1 MRRFSLWMLVALISA
16 IAIAQQARAVS
27 IDGFAAM
34 GASETQGTAYTGSW
48 VPYETNF
55 PHWNFGGSGAP
66 YNVAIGG
73 ATSVTLLQQGQH
85 TEVAALVA
93 AGNVD
98 VATLSIGS
106 NDFSPK
112 ASQIAAGTLSGAAL
126 TSFST
131 GVVTNIETAMDTVL
145 AEHPLGMIVA
155 SLPEMTLSPGGR
167 ATFNTP
173 AKEANGEA
181 AINQFNS
188 LLKPEV
194 LSRGLTYLDFT
205 AATRDLNAAPLV
217 VGGVTIDMVTASSDP
232 THFFQ
237 DGIHPAAVGNGLIAN
252 LFMEAANLTFGA
264 NYTLLTDQQ
273 ILTAAGLGA
282 QYTGET
288 SHLDYAKYVTVAAPG
303 DTNGDGI
310 VNGQDIAAVASNW
323 LASGVSKPG
332 DANHDGIVNGQDIA
346 LIASNWLATSGGG
359 AGASAA
365 VPEPS
370 AGLLAAVGLGLL
382 AVTRRRRG

>member
-1 MRRFSLWMLVALISA
+1 LTAPA
-16 IAIAQQARAVS
+16 PQARAVA
-27 IDGFAAM
+27 IDGFASM

-55 PHWNFGGSGAP
+55 PLWNFGGAGAP

-98 VATLSIGS
+98 VATLSIGG
-106 NDFSPK
+106 NDFTPK
-112 ASQIAAGTLSGAAL
+112 ASQIAAGTLTGAAL
-126 TSFST
+126 NSFCT

-173 AKEANGEA
+173 AKEVNGEA
-181 AINQFNS
+181 AIDLFNS
-188 LLKPEV
+188 ILKPEV
-194 LSRGLTYLDFT
+194 LSRGLTYLDFST
-205 AATRDLNAAPLV
+205 ATRDLNAAPLV
-217 VGGVTIDMVTASSDP
+217 VGGVTIDMVNPSSDP

-237 DGIHPAAVGNGLIAN
+237 DALHPAAVGNGLIAN
-252 LFMEAANLTFGA
+252 LFMTAVNLTFGT
-264 NYTLLTDQQ
+264 NYALLTDQQ
-273 ILTAAGLGA
+273 ILTAAGLGS
-282 QYTGET
+282 QYTGQT
-288 SHLDYAKYVTVAAPG
+288 SQLDYAKYVTIAAPG

-370 AGLLAAVGLGLL
+370 AWLLAVMGFGFF
-382 AVTRRRRG
+382 AVTRRRCC